1 MNECLAV
8 PQAALPAQLRDLTL
22 PLLAAPMFL
31 ISGPE
36 LVIASCRSGIIGSFP
51 SLNAG
56 SSAELDQ
63 WLQQINQ
70 ALQQRPLPGFARVAP
85 YALSLAVHSSNRRF
99 SADLEI
105 AVRHRVPLLI
115 CSMGVSAELIAA
127 AHSYGG
133 LVAHDVI
140 SVRHAEKALAAGA
153 DLLIA
158 VAAGAG
164 GQSGSLNP
172 FALVGELRELCDKPI
187 VLSGA
192 MSSGRHIAAARAAG
206 ASFAAMGT
214 RFIATQ
220 ESRAALAYK
229 DMLLSSR
236 AADVVYTSKI
246 SGVPANFLRAS
257 IIANGLDLREI
268 AEPGEADI
276 GQSLSHARLAW
287 KHVWS
292 AGQGTGT
299 IHDVPQVAEL
309 VARLRREYQQ
319 AIGELTQSLA

>member
-1 MNECLAV
+1 MNECLAS
-8 PQAALPAQLRDLTL
+8 PQAALPPLLRELTL

-36 LVIASCRSGIIGSFP
+36 LVIACCRSGIIGSFP
-51 SLNAG
+51 ALNPA
-56 SSAELDQ
+56 SSAELEQ
-63 WLQQINQ
+63 WLQRIAA
-70 ALQQRPLPGFARVAP
+70 ALAQGPLPGSARVAP
-85 YALSLAVHSSNRRF
+85 YALSLVVHPGNQRF
-99 SADLEI
+99 AADLDI
-105 AVRHRVPLLI
+105 AVRHRVPLVI
-115 CSMGVSAELIAA
+115 GSMGISTELVQAV
-127 AHSYGG
+127 HGYGG

-140 SVRHAEKALAAGA
+140 NTRHAEKALAAGV
-153 DLLIA
+153 DMLIA
-158 VAAGAG
+158 VGVGAG
-164 GQSGSLNP
+164 GQGGTLNP
-172 FALVGELRELCDKPI
+172 FALLGELRELSDKPI

-206 ASFAAMGT
+206 ASLAGMGT

-220 ESRAALAYK
+220 ESRATLAYK

-246 SGVPANFLRAS
+246 SGVPANFLKAS
-257 IIANGLDLREI
+257 IAANGLDLREI

-276 GQSLSHARLAW
+276 GQSLSHHRLAW

-299 IHDVPQVAEL
+299 IHDVPAVADL

-319 AIGELTQSLA
+319 AIGELAQSLA